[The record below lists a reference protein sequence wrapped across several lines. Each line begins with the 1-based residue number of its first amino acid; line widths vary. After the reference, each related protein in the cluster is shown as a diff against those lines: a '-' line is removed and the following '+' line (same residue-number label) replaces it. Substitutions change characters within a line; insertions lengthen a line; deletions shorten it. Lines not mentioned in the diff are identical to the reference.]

1 MTSAWYEYIHFPVKG
16 KFPEGYFVFQVSS
29 ETGFPLIDK
38 FWGKTVYKNYKCYD
52 VNMNVYAIS

>member
-1 MTSAWYEYIHFPVKG
+1 MIRIYFPVKG
-16 KFPEGYFVFQVSS
+16 KFPESYFVFQVSS